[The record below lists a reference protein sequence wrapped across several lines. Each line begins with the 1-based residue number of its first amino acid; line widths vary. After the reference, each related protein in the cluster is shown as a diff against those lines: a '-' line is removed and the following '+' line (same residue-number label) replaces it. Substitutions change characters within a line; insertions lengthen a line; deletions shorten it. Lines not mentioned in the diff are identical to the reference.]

1 MMPNALL
8 LPLVLALG
16 TIAAAGESA
25 PAIACRPHAL
35 DKAQRKRQQELLAL
49 MHRSAQAKEEL
60 PDGFG
65 FRLAAEPALFQQA
78 AEWVSLE
85 RRCCPFVR
93 FALEWKEDDTIW
105 VRLRGGPGVKEAIA
119 AEMGFSDAR

>member
-1 MMPNALL
+1 MTPNPLL

-16 TIAAAGESA
+16 TVAAAAEPA

-35 DKAQRKRQQELLAL
+35 DKAQRKRQQELLEL

-78 AEWVSLE
+78 AEWISLE

-93 FALEWKEDDTIW
+93 FALEWKEDDSVW
-105 VRLRGGPGVKEAIA
+105 VGLSGGPGVKAAIA
-119 AEMGFSDAR
+119 AEMGFSSTR